1 MFVVYSYILLA
12 RIISSWLPNLDPSHP
27 IVEFLYRATEPVLRP
42 IRELLPRS
50 GMIDF
55 SPIIA
60 FFLIRL
66 VRQFVVQLLF
76 RLTF

>member
-1 MFVVYSYILLA
+1 
-12 RIISSWLPNLDPSHP
+12 
-27 IVEFLYRATEPVLRP
+27 
-42 IRELLPRS
+42 
-50 GMIDF
+50 MIDF